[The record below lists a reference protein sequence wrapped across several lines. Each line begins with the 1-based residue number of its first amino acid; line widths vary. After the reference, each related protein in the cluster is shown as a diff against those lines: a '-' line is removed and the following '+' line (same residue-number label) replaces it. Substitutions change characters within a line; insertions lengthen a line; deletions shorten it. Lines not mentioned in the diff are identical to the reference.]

1 MRFAGEFAALGT
13 ALCWSAGSN
22 FFAAAGKAMGSRV
35 LNRLRITTA
44 CALLA
49 TALLVTRGAPW
60 PVWATTAQIAL
71 LAASGLIGFV
81 FGDGWYFRSLVILG
95 PGRAALIASSA
106 PLFTAAIAWPVLHEV
121 PGPLALLGMAMTLG
135 GIAWVVSAR
144 GGGVSQEHAEGSV
157 TVGIGAALLGAI
169 GQAGGYVL
177 SKMALRTGIDP
188 LSATVIR
195 VSAAMVAIWLF
206 AAAERSVGETVA
218 ALRDKRASAFMAAGA
233 FCGPFLGVTLS
244 LTAIRFIETGV
255 AASITAIYPLFA
267 MVIAARF
274 HGERLTPR
282 AIFGALLA
290 VAGVVVL
297 FLR

>member
-22 FFAAAGKAMGSRV
+22 FFAAAGKTMGSRV

-44 CALLA
+44 CVLLA
-49 TALLVTRGAPW
+49 TALLATRGAPW
-60 PVWATTAQIAL
+60 PVWATSTQIAL
-71 LAASGLIGFV
+71 LAVSGLIGFV

-106 PLFTAAIAWPVLHEV
+106 PLFTAAIAWPVLHET
-121 PGPLALLGMAMTLG
+121 PGPLALLGMGMTLG
-135 GIAWVVSAR
+135 GIAWVVGAR
-144 GGGVSQEHAEGSV
+144 SDIAHEHAEGSV
-157 TVGIGAALLGAI
+157 AVGIGAALLGAL

-195 VSAAMVAIWLF
+195 VTAAMVAIWIMT
-206 AAAERSVGETVA
+206 AAGREVRATLG
-218 ALRDKRASAFMAAGA
+218 ALRDRRASAFMAAGA
-233 FCGPFLGVTLS
+233 FLGPFMGVTLS

-255 AASITAIYPLFA
+255 AASITAIYPIFA
-267 MVIAARF
+267 MLIAARF
-274 HGERLTPR
+274 HGERLTAR
-282 AIFGALLA
+282 ALLGALLA